1 MATGLHI
8 PPAALY
14 DAAFTLLEQYVQ
26 GMITDTTALTK
37 IDVKL
42 YVVGIPFV
50 QGEWLDLMEVI
61 VMNGS
66 DGLNS
71 IKAAWQLMQ
80 ATTTPLQDA
89 ATWQVV
95 LRWAADD
102 TFSFNDFLT
111 EMVDKFKE
119 RYRFN
124 DWEAIFDQVFEA
136 SCKGTAVEVVRAA
149 MAQHGV
155 LDRPGHVSCALP
167 PSQISSLQTYMS
179 ALEDNEDEDERVDES
194 DQDNE
199 VDRRPRV
206 TDIGPSGCET
216 FDQCLQGLIH
226 RYGHEGTAE
235 RPDPSVHQTPVDKAD
250 VGMDVGKDQMEM
262 RVYMIE
268 LPSTRAAGFVSAH
281 LKCRGMHCQTYC
293 SLPRCIF
300 VDTHNPLEVRVSL
313 PPSHDTL
320 VKDIMWIPTEELLS
334 ITQLC
339 NIPICSWVCIL
350 SGTFKHD
357 IAYVLSIEDN
367 SMEMLVVPRSL
378 PYWPDFHVGGC
389 SLFNIDLA
397 TDLALAV
404 TISTD
409 DQGHPIMYCE
419 GEEYVCSCM
428 RIRFPKK
435 KVKIVSVLSPG
446 EITWFSL
453 ASVDPSLV
461 DCTLAHFSAQWW
473 QDRDIGRI
481 CSGEFADMLAHI
493 VTMDGQFPKA
503 LEVSIYDVK
512 LEFPIGASIKVIVG
526 LGCGFQGIVIS
537 KLDDMFVLQGHDQQ
551 VPGIFLMTHLSP
563 TVYTSQDPHDQ
574 LQYDPLANED
584 KIQPGDLVTVVSGPH
599 KGITGTLYYY
609 SGHEMLITVLTRQQ
623 KDTDDLGAK
632 GKSKAWALKVA
643 DGNDDIDEDS
653 NSLQV
658 SVSIDD
664 ATVIP
669 PPTLQFSME
678 KGYDVTV
685 RDYCCLKKV
694 HCTLLSSGFCLKVRD
709 YSLQDAELPG
719 GLHEVWIISSPNKG
733 YRGTLWSVVT
743 ESGMLL
749 NGAPLDA
756 TRMAAFID
764 LCWSSYVWAAPLPRH
779 ATPPPVIAICSST
792 SVYDPWVV
800 QPDDLTPQWPNEA
813 EQQLVDECG
822 MYVSESACPTI
833 AVHCTS
839 EVVRTM
845 APDHFSTIEDGPAP
859 PSHIAVMVTS
869 STVSANIERHFVP
882 TRYLTPANLTS
893 TGQYCLVLQGTLAGQ
908 IFWVKKCQSK
918 KEPKGIELN
927 GGAKLLFGDTQ
938 SASFLTILCGSK
950 DDARD
955 MLTSPPCHI
964 QCYLRLWPLQEL
976 LSKQVTPATEIMQ
989 HISTSSID
997 SIFQVLK
1004 DPHSSYCPSTAQDEL
1019 SYRRLQANLPD
1030 EEFAVAQKVCG
1041 RLHGVPSGF
1050 QELVQHIPAL
1060 ALGAVW
1066 HIHPQMFYR
1075 ASCRPGFEAI
1085 QCVTQQDPLPVKLAI
1100 SSPDTAF
1107 RQLDPIR

>member
-66 DGLNS
+66 NGLNS

-155 LDRPGHVSCALP
+155 LDRPGAPDFSPPQLSSSSVHNNPPPQASSSRHVSCALP
-167 PSQISSLQTYMS
+167 PSQISSLQTCKAPHSSDGPLPWAKRSKLNNSARRFIDMS

-268 LPSTRAAGFVSAH
+268 LPSSEQLLLISSFDILHCPLARAAGFVSAH

-320 VKDIMWIPTEELLS
+320 VKDIVWIPTEELLS

-493 VTMDGQFPKA
+493 VTMDGQCESVTVHVLTNRSSDKVPKA

-694 HCTLLSSGFCLKVRD
+694 HCTLLPSVFASKCETTPFKTQNARWAARFG
-709 YSLQDAELPG
+709 
-719 GLHEVWIISSPNKG
+719 SSPVPIKDTKG
-733 YRGTLWSVVT
+733 RCVVT

-779 ATPPPVIAICSST
+779 ATPPPSLPSVNSSVELGSST

-813 EQQLVDECG
+813 EQQLVD
-822 MYVSESACPTI
+822 
-833 AVHCTS
+833 
-839 EVVRTM
+839 
-845 APDHFSTIEDGPAP
+845 
-859 PSHIAVMVTS
+859 
-869 STVSANIERHFVP
+869 
-882 TRYLTPANLTS
+882 
-893 TGQYCLVLQGTLAGQ
+893 
-908 IFWVKKCQSK
+908 
-918 KEPKGIELN
+918 N
-927 GGAKLLFGDTQ
+927 GA
-938 SASFLTILCGSK
+938 
-950 DDARD
+950 
-955 MLTSPPCHI
+955 
-964 QCYLRLWPLQEL
+964 
-976 LSKQVTPATEIMQ
+976 
-989 HISTSSID
+989 
-997 SIFQVLK
+997 
-1004 DPHSSYCPSTAQDEL
+1004 
-1019 SYRRLQANLPD
+1019 
-1030 EEFAVAQKVCG
+1030 
-1041 RLHGVPSGF
+1041 
-1050 QELVQHIPAL
+1050 
-1060 ALGAVW
+1060 
-1066 HIHPQMFYR
+1066 
-1075 ASCRPGFEAI
+1075 
-1085 QCVTQQDPLPVKLAI
+1085 
-1100 SSPDTAF
+1100 
-1107 RQLDPIR
+1107 